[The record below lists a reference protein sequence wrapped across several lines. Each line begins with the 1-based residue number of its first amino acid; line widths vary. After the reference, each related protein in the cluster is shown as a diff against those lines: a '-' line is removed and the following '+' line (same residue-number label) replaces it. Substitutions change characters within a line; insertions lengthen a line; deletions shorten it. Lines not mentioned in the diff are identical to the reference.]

1 MSAELA
7 MRFQRAMSA
16 RWMAEKR
23 LRGSAR
29 TSWII
34 AKDGTVEKIVVI
46 GAGTMAVGIGAGFLD
61 AGMPVVF
68 LGRHLGRTEATLA
81 AARKTAL
88 ALADGAVRA
97 PVIAA
102 TGSIDHW
109 NDWAGVTWVIETVAE
124 DFELK
129 RRLFTALDARVP
141 SGVPIG
147 SNSSGF
153 PITRIT
159 EGLAT
164 RGRMF
169 NAHYFMPAH
178 LVPLVEIAL
187 GADSDPALGEA
198 VCDLYR
204 RAGKKPVLVR
214 RDIPGF
220 LANRIQHALMRE
232 ALSLIDSGIATP
244 EDVDTAVRYSFGFRY
259 AACGPVMQKE
269 ISGWDSMARAAAEIY
284 PSLSNTHV
292 LADCVAGLIAAGK
305 TGMKA
310 GAGFTAWPA
319 ALAASERAAYEL
331 RLKAAFDVLKLD
343 RTG

>member
-1 MSAELA
+1 M
-7 MRFQRAMSA
+7 
-16 RWMAEKR
+16 
-23 LRGSAR
+23 
-29 TSWII
+29 
-34 AKDGTVEKIVVI
+34 EKILVI
-46 GAGTMAVGIGAGFLD
+46 GTGTMAVGIGAGFIE
-61 AGMPVVF
+61 AGMELVI
-68 LGRHLGRTEATLA
+68 LGRDLARAEAALL
-81 AARKTAL
+81 AARKTA
-88 ALADGAVRA
+88 AVPAAGAARA
-97 PVIAA
+97 PVA
-102 TGSIDHW
+102 TEVGLIDEW
-109 NDWAGVTWVIETVAE
+109 NDWQGVTWVIETVAE
-124 DFELK
+124 DFDLK
-129 RRLFTALDARVP
+129 RKLFAALDARVP
-141 SGVPIG
+141 AGVPIG

-153 PITRIT
+153 PITRIV

-164 RGRMF
+164 RSRMF

-178 LVPLVEIAL
+178 LVPLVEVAL
-187 GADSDPALGEA
+187 GVDSDPVLGEA
-198 VCDLYR
+198 VCALYR

-244 EDVDTAVRYSFGFRY
+244 EDIDTAVRYSFGFRY

-310 GAGFTAWPA
+310 GGGFMAWPA
-319 ALAASERAAYEL
+319 DLAARERAAYEK
-331 RLKAAFDVLKLD
+331 RLKAAFDVLDLD
-343 RTG
+343 RKD